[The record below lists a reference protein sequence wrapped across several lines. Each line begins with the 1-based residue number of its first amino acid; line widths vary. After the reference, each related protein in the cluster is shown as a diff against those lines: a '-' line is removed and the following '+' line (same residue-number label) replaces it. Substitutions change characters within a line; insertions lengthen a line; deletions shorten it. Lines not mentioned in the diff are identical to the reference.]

1 VPARDALARSL
12 RAADRSAAEA
22 VRKLRKP
29 TVAAWGLNSVARA
42 DPAAVD
48 DLLAAGDVLRAAQE
62 AALRGDAA
70 GLRSATEARR
80 RAVGALAA
88 RVAELLGSAPA
99 GVAATLEAATVDPE
113 VGALLRAGRLDR
125 ERSAAAAGFGFGEIG
140 DWTPPP
146 RPAPPEPEPGPEPEP
161 EPDAD
166 ADADADDAALASA
179 VEEAQ
184 QRAAELHDAEEAV
197 ARLKA
202 SLADATAALR
212 TARTRANKAELH
224 AEALRQRAW
233 EQGEQRRRE
242 RRPDGESDPHA
253 S

>member
-12 RAADRSAAEA
+12 RSADRPASEA

-29 TVAAWGLNSVARA
+29 TVAAWGLNAVARS
-42 DPAAVD
+42 DPEAVD
-48 DLLAAGDVLRAAQE
+48 ALLAAGDALRDAQE

-80 RAVGALAA
+80 RAVGTLAG
-88 RVAELLGSAPA
+88 RVAALLGSAPA

-113 VGALLRAGRLDR
+113 VGALLKAGRLDR
-125 ERSAAAAGFGFGEIG
+125 ERSAAAAGFGFGDVG
-140 DWTPPP
+140 DWSPPP
-146 RPAPPEPEPGPEPEP
+146 ARPAPPAPEPEP
-161 EPDAD
+161 ESDD
-166 ADADADDAALASA
+166 HDAALETA
-179 VEEAQ
+179 VAEAQ
-184 QRAAELHDAEEAV
+184 DRAAELHDAEEVV
-197 ARLKA
+197 ARLK
-202 SLADATAALR
+202 SELADATAALR
-212 TARTRANKAELH
+212 TARTRANKAELQ

-233 EQGEQRRRE
+233 EQGERTRRE